1 MFLDLRVDGVSF
13 SGLLPQSQL
22 PPERDSTME
31 TRVYLRRQCLLSEP
45 NVAPEPEF
53 LGALAAIFLP
63 LLIGKAIGG
72 VSAALKKAGAEK
84 TVKDSGRLPTYLY
97 QLSNPNTLSL
107 NPDLGCVIVVRGTFS
122 GPDNDR
128 TPEIIFKTNG
138 VFLDPDDERRRIR
151 LNDNGIPVTEI
162 AAVYE
167 ARIVTSQDGTA
178 LYYESR
184 FLEVNEFQDGGK
196 QRSLVVSVA
205 LFGAG
210 AKEGDPTL
218 SLALMNLG
226 EIRRGTV
233 LGPAQLKSKRS
244 TWLGGL
250 GISDASM
257 EAAKKIKAP
266 GANDPPV
273 GIMPVTIEGGLA
285 ETEKANDALLF
296 IAEILDATKETVSK
310 AIADEILKDPTKAVT
325 EAADALEKLRQE
337 EEAAYSA
344 YLTAKSALAQ
354 MGEPPAP
361 PTAADT
367 AKREAAVFDVTKAKR
382 AWCLKFDAVKKFG
395 LVVVRADT
403 CP

>member
-1 MFLDLRVDGVSF
+1 
-13 SGLLPQSQL
+13 
-22 PPERDSTME
+22 ME

-45 NVAPEPEF
+45 SKISAPAEPEI

-97 QLSNPNTLSL
+97 QLSNPSTLSL

-122 GPDNDR
+122 GPDNDL
-128 TPEIIFKTNG
+128 TPAIIFKTNG
-138 VFLDPDDERRRIR
+138 VFLDPDDEQRRSR

-184 FLEVNEFQDGGK
+184 FLKVNEFQDGGSK
-196 QRSLVVSVA
+196 RSLVVSLA
-205 LFGAG
+205 FFGASE
-210 AKEGDPTL
+210 KEGEPTL

-226 EIRRGTV
+226 EIRRGAI
-233 LGPAQLKSKRS
+233 LGPAELKSKRS

-250 GISDASM
+250 GISEASM
-257 EAAKKIKAP
+257 EAAKKIKSP
-266 GANDPPV
+266 GANEPPV

-296 IAEILDATKETVSK
+296 IAEILDATKEDVSK
-310 AIADEILKDPTKAVT
+310 AVAGEILKDRTKAAT
-325 EAADALEKLRQE
+325 EASDALEKLRQE
-337 EEAAYSA
+337 EEAAYSE
-344 YLTAKSALAQ
+344 YLKAKSALAEL
-354 MGEPPAP
+354 GEPPAQ
-361 PTAADT
+361 PTAIDT
-367 AKREAAVFDVTKAKR
+367 AKRDAAVFEVTKAKR
-382 AWCLKFDAVKKFG
+382 AWCLKFDVVKKFG
-395 LVVVRADT
+395 LAVARADT

>member
-1 MFLDLRVDGVSF
+1 
-13 SGLLPQSQL
+13 
-22 PPERDSTME
+22 ME
-31 TRVYLRRQCLLSEP
+31 TRVYLRKQCLLSEP
-45 NVAPEPEF
+45 RKISAPPEPEF
-53 LGALAAIFLP
+53 FGALAAIFLP

-84 TVKDSGRLPTYLY
+84 TVRDSGRLPTYLY
-97 QLSNPNTLSL
+97 QLSNANALSL

-128 TPEIIFKTNG
+128 TPEIIFRTNG
-138 VFLDPDDERRRIR
+138 VFLDPDDEEQRRIR
-151 LNDNGIPVTEI
+151 LNDNGIPVAEI

-184 FLEVNEFQDGGK
+184 FLKVNEFQDGGSK
-196 QRSLVVSVA
+196 RSLVVSLA
-205 LFGAG
+205 FFGAG
-210 AKEGDPTL
+210 EKEGEPTL

-226 EIRRGTV
+226 EIRRGAI
-233 LGPAQLKSKRS
+233 LGPDQLKSKRS

-250 GISDASM
+250 GISEASM

-266 GANDPPV
+266 AANEPPV

-296 IAEILDATKETVSK
+296 IAEILDATKADVSK
-310 AIADEILKDPTKAVT
+310 AVAGEILKDLTKAAT
-325 EAADALEKLRQE
+325 EALDALEKLRQDE
-337 EEAAYSA
+337 ESA
-344 YLTAKSALAQ
+344 YGAYLKAKSDLATI
-354 MGEPPAP
+354 GAPPAP

-367 AKREAAVFDVTKAKR
+367 AKREAAVFEVTRAKR

-395 LVVVRADT
+395 LAVERADT

>member
-1 MFLDLRVDGVSF
+1 MSRAGF
-13 SGLLPQSQL
+13 S
-22 PPERDSTME
+22 ST
-31 TRVYLRRQCLLSEP
+31 
-45 NVAPEPEF
+45 
-53 LGALAAIFLP
+53 G
-63 LLIGKAIGG
+63 
-72 VSAALKKAGAEK
+72 
-84 TVKDSGRLPTYLY
+84 
-97 QLSNPNTLSL
+97 
-107 NPDLGCVIVVRGTFS
+107 
-122 GPDNDR
+122 
-128 TPEIIFKTNG
+128 
-138 VFLDPDDERRRIR
+138 
-151 LNDNGIPVTEI
+151 
-162 AAVYE
+162 
-167 ARIVTSQDGTA
+167 VTSQDGTA

-196 QRSLVVSVA
+196 NRSLVVSLA

-250 GISDASM
+250 GISADSM

-296 IAEILDATKETVSK
+296 IAEILDATKETVTK

-337 EEAAYSA
+337 EETAYGT
-344 YLTAKSALAQ
+344 YLAAKSTLAQ

-367 AKREAAVFDVTKAKR
+367 AKREASVFDVTKAKR
-382 AWCLKFDAVKKFG
+382 AWCLKFEAVKKFG